1 MDRTVEYLET
11 LDTKETMAL
20 SIAKEQLGSSF
31 CLAKSLGYLAW
42 LEKNPTS
49 IYDESKKTVRPK
61 KKKGRIKIKRK
72 GKGTVRV
79 TAGGTGRKSGGG
91 DAAKTSQ

>member
-1 MDRTVEYLET
+1 MDRTAEYLT
-11 LDTKETMAL
+11 SLSRKETMAF

-31 CLAKSLGYLAW
+31 CLIKSLGYLAW

-49 IYDESKKTVRPK
+49 IYDEDKKTVTTK
-61 KKKGRIKIKRK
+61 KKKKRRIKRK
-72 GKGTVRV
+72 ANIKIT
-79 TAGGTGRKSGGG
+79 SGSTSRECGSG